1 MIGTL
6 FLYLLMAIAPAL
18 IYRNYFLRKKQVI
31 FKRDILFIIITIIL
45 SIIIGGRYNVGTD
58 WPQYFDYY
66 RFIHTYYSLNTIL
79 EKSLEP
85 GFLLLGFVCNG
96 LGLSSSGYFFV
107 IALLIFLLIYGGIK
121 DRPFLYSWVAIFF
134 MTQFHTVSINVIR
147 QAIAISIFL
156 FSTRYISNNLLKLA
170 VCICLAFSFH
180 YSSVIFLLAL
190 IIDRDWFLFLDK
202 KYRVSLLF
210 IASVI
215 LAPILMQVTME
226 LLPML
231 EMSEKYMRNAS
242 TADEELMTASSG
254 LGLIFI
260 KICDLCLILTSDKVI
275 GYYNDVK
282 VKCLYRLFFIG
293 IILSNIFGLSVML
306 SRLPLGLV
314 MLRIYILSLACH
326 YFFKVERKYFL
337 LGLALLFINLLMII
351 TGVLHGDGGC
361 SPYQF
366 KWL

>member
-1 MIGTL
+1 
-6 FLYLLMAIAPAL
+6 
-18 IYRNYFLRKKQVI
+18 
-31 FKRDILFIIITIIL
+31 
-45 SIIIGGRYNVGTD
+45 
-58 WPQYFDYY
+58 
-66 RFIHTYYSLNTIL
+66 
-79 EKSLEP
+79 
-85 GFLLLGFVCNG
+85 
-96 LGLSSSGYFFV
+96 
-107 IALLIFLLIYGGIK
+107 
-121 DRPFLYSWVAIFF
+121 
-134 MTQFHTVSINVIR
+134 
-147 QAIAISIFL
+147 
-156 FSTRYISNNLLKLA
+156 
-170 VCICLAFSFH
+170 
-180 YSSVIFLLAL
+180 
-190 IIDRDWFLFLDK
+190 
-202 KYRVSLLF
+202 
-210 IASVI
+210 
-215 LAPILMQVTME
+215 
-226 LLPML
+226 
-231 EMSEKYMRNAS
+231 MRNAS